1 MILNRLGNKKKLAAK
16 ILPLFPPHSVYIEP
30 FFGAGAMFFAKP
42 IVKHNFLND
51 LDSEVFNLWNVVKND
66 KLGLMEWVELMPVNE
81 ELFQWWRTN
90 KETEPIL
97 KAVRFLMLS
106 NFGYMGKPETMGL
119 HLDNTKQKLLKN
131 LKSTLLDLGDTKTT
145 NKDFRKAITSIAW
158 SKETDKDKAF
168 MYLDPPYLGTTDNYS
183 HSFIEQDS
191 ADLFKIAVES
201 NIRFAM
207 SEFNHPFILQQAAD
221 YKLNVI
227 NLGERQTMKSRQTEI
242 LVTNYSLNNTLF

>member
-1 MILNRLGNKKKLAAK
+1 
-16 ILPLFPPHSVYIEP
+16 
-30 FFGAGAMFFAKP
+30 
-42 IVKHNFLND
+42 
-51 LDSEVFNLWNVVKND
+51 
-66 KLGLMEWVELMPVNE
+66 MEWVELMPINE

-90 KETEPIL
+90 QETEPIL

-106 NFGYMGKPETMGL
+106 NFGYMGISAGMRL
-119 HLDNTKQKLLKN
+119 IICNTKQVLLKN

-145 NKDFRKAITSIAW
+145 NKDFRKAITSISW
-158 SKETDKDKAF
+158 VHETDKDKAF

-183 HSFIEQDS
+183 HLFIEQDS

-227 NLGERQTMKSRQTEI
+227 NLGERRTMGSRQTEI
-242 LVTNYSLNNTLF
+242 LVTNYSLGNTLF